1 MDRAPRGLNI
11 AFLLLLANSAYLA
24 AFASPSLFY
33 YTNVAL
39 HVVFGLVWLAWAS
52 PWLLRALS
60 APGAPIPRSARAR
73 LLGAVTTVL
82 LIAGGLS
89 GAALTVTGATRPW
102 RWLLFTHIALA
113 TAGSVALGLLFLPRI
128 VTIVRRP
135 RPAHGFAGLALLGIV
150 GWSSAVIA
158 TQRAVDREN
167 ARIVNPET
175 VPASMD
181 EEGTGRRD
189 RSSPRRLKRTWA
201 ASSRPT
207 FS

>member
-1 MDRAPRGLNI
+1 MDRAPRGLNV
-11 AFLLLLANSAYLA
+11 AFLLLFANSAYLA

-52 PWLLRALS
+52 PWLLRARG
-60 APGAPIPRSARAR
+60 PHPRSARAR

-128 VTIVRRP
+128 VAIARRP
-135 RPAHGFAGLALLGIV
+135 RPAHGFAGLAVLGIV

-175 VPASMD
+175 VPATHGRGRDGSC
-181 EEGTGRRD
+181 GTVL
-189 RSSPRRLKRTWA
+189 PLIV
-201 ASSRPT
+201 
-207 FS
+207 